1 MIAPSRVS
9 WVLVAMAV
17 SGQAPAR
24 PAGGSEAPLTLS
36 AAVETAL
43 GTYPSVAAARARLA
57 EAAQAIHEAE
67 ATRGPLLRAAIS
79 GLQYDDPMLTSPIHS
94 FTPSG
99 IPPFEE
105 TLYQGAVSVSWTLF
119 DSGARRERTRAA
131 SEQEAAAAAALGA
144 TEQTLA
150 ARVANAYGQA
160 LARREILAAEEARVA
175 ALRLELDRSSLM
187 LAAGKSPEVERLRA
201 EAALAG
207 AEADRTRAA
216 SALDSAERDLARL
229 LGAGV
234 EETRAG
240 ALAPFFS
247 PPAAPAPRPELHAR
261 ALAASPAVEQ
271 ARRQSAAADA
281 ARALAR
287 TAYFPDIKLVGALQ
301 EFAAAGVD
309 PVADW
314 NAGVQIS
321 IPLWDGG
328 MTEARVARAAAATD
342 TAKGVLAQAELDARE
357 AVDRALATLA
367 ESEARA
373 MALERAAAR
382 LAEVARIQ
390 QLLLEVGSGTQTDYL
405 AAESELASARARFAE
420 AETSARLAR
429 VELARATG
437 ELSPEW
443 LRRNLETAP

>member
-1 MIAPSRVS
+1 MSAPSKLLWIRRAIA
-9 WVLVAMAV
+9 VAGLTLAL
-17 SGQAPAR
+17 PAR
-24 PAGGSEAPLTLS
+24 AAEPQLTLS

-57 EAAQAIHEAE
+57 EAGEAVGEAQ
-67 ATRGPLLRAAIS
+67 ATRGPLLRLGLS

-99 IPPFEE
+99 IPPFDE
-105 TLYQGAVSVSWTLF
+105 TLFQGSLNLSFTLF
-119 DSGARRERTRAA
+119 DSGARRERTRLAT
-131 SEQEAAAAAALGA
+131 EQQAAAAATLGA
-144 TEQTLA
+144 TEQALA
-150 ARVANAYGQA
+150 ARVATAFGQA
-160 LARREILAAEEARVA
+160 LARREILVAEEARRV
-175 ALRLELDRSSLM
+175 ALRLELERAALM
-187 LAAGKSPEVERLRA
+187 FAAGKSPEVERLRA

-216 SALDSAERDLARL
+216 TALDSAERDLARL
-229 LGAGV
+229 LGADV
-234 EETRAG
+234 EETRAAG
-240 ALAPFFS
+240 LAPLAS
-247 PPAAPAPRPELHAR
+247 PPAPPASRPALQELAV
-261 ALAASPAVEQ
+261 AASPAVEA
-271 ARRQSAAADA
+271 ARRSAEAADA

-287 TAYFPDIKLVGALQ
+287 TAYFPELKLVGALQ

-314 NAGVQIS
+314 NAGVQVS

-328 MTEARVARAAAATD
+328 MTESRVARAAAATD
-342 TAKGVLAQAELDARE
+342 TARSALAQVELDARE

-367 ESEARA
+367 ESAARA
-373 MALERAAAR
+373 AALERAAAR

-390 QLLLEVGSGTQTDYL
+390 KLLLEVGSGTQTDYL
-405 AAESELASARARFAE
+405 TAESELAATRARLAE

-437 ELSPEW
+437 ELSPDW
-443 LRRNLETAP
+443 LRRNLETAR